1 MLKASPNS
9 SGFYQCAYDE
19 QLHWL
24 SVLQRRN
31 HDHQSSWLMLSHQM
45 HLCVPVLSL
54 LWYGSRLL
62 MILLMPN
69 S

>member
-1 MLKASPNS
+1 MSECAGLQALDTTVPPTMTCADQQNS
-9 SGFYQCAYDE
+9 WRV
-19 QLHWL
+19 H
-24 SVLQRRN
+24 
-31 HDHQSSWLMLSHQM
+31 HQVPLYA
-45 HLCVPVLSL
+45 PVLSL